1 LLIFQELTAFQRQ
14 QLWRLFAAAFLF
26 WTSIAILLPTL
37 PIHLEDGGFDQRSI
51 GLITGAFA
59 LGLLLT
65 RPSLGKIADTQG
77 RTKVLIL
84 GSLVAASAPLG
95 YLVLHDIWPLVLL
108 RTYHGLSIAAFT
120 TAYSALIA
128 DIAPPQQRGQLMG
141 YMSLAN
147 PVGVA
152 IGPAIGG
159 FFMDSSGANNFLAIF
174 LMSAGLGL
182 GSLLLA
188 ASIQEKPHD
197 NTLSTEDQSSAFD
210 AVWQTLTTR
219 QLLIPTLVLLLVG
232 FPFGALHT
240 FVPLYIKSSAV
251 ALNPGWFYT
260 AAALAS
266 FSARLFLGKATD
278 RYGRGVFIAGSL
290 IVYGLAMALLAT
302 AHSAIHFL
310 LAAVLE
316 GISVGTLMPT
326 IVALVTDRC
335 PIERRG
341 RVITISIAGLDL
353 GIAIAAPVF
362 GLVVPQIG
370 YSGVFGLGVGMS
382 GLALILFTGWANPSI
397 RSSIGFATGRE
408 QDKFVVST

>member
-14 QLWRLFAAAFLF
+14 QVWRLFGAGFLF

-77 RTKVLIL
+77 RVRVLIL

-108 RTYHGLSIAAFT
+108 RIYHGLSIAAFT

-147 PVGVA
+147 PIGVA

-182 GSLLLA
+182 GSLVLA
-188 ASIQEKPHD
+188 ASIKEQSD
-197 NTLSTEDQSSAFD
+197 SGTVVTTDQSSAFD
-210 AVWQTLTTR
+210 AVWQTITTR

-240 FVPLYIKSSAV
+240 FVPLYIKNSAV

-290 IVYGLAMALLAT
+290 ILYSLAMALLAT
-302 AHSAIHFL
+302 AHSARHFL

-335 PIERRG
+335 PIDRRG

-370 YSGVFGLGVGMS
+370 YPGIFGLGVGMS
-382 GLALILFTGWANPSI
+382 LLALMLFAGWANPNV
-397 RSSIGFATGRE
+397 RSSIGFATGQE
-408 QDKFVVST
+408 QDKFVVNI

>member
-14 QLWRLFAAAFLF
+14 QLWRLFGAAFLF

-37 PIHLEDGGFDQRSI
+37 PIHLENGGFDQKSI

-77 RTKVLIL
+77 RTRVLIL

-95 YLVLHDIWPLVLL
+95 YLMLHDIWPLVLL

-120 TAYSALIA
+120 TAYSALVA

-182 GSLLLA
+182 GSLVLA
-188 ASIQEKPHD
+188 ASIKEQSD
-197 NTLSTEDQSSAFD
+197 TGTVVTEDRSSAFD
-210 AVWQTLTTR
+210 AVWQTITTR

-240 FVPLYIKSSAV
+240 FVPLYIKNSAV

-302 AHSAIHFL
+302 AHSAMHFL

-370 YSGVFGLGVGMS
+370 YSGIFGLGAGMS
-382 GLALILFTGWANPSI
+382 GLALILFSGWANPNL
-397 RSSIGFATGRE
+397 RSSIGFATGRAP
-408 QDKFVVST
+408 DKFVVSI

>member
-14 QLWRLFAAAFLF
+14 QLWRLFGAAFLF

-37 PIHLEDGGFDQRSI
+37 PIHLEDGGFDQKSI

-188 ASIQEKPHD
+188 ASIQEKPAD
-197 NTLSTEDQSSAFD
+197 NTLSTEDLSSALD

-302 AHSAIHFL
+302 AHSATHFL

-335 PIERRG
+335 PIERRA

-370 YSGVFGLGVGMS
+370 YAGIFGLGAGMS
-382 GLALILFTGWANPSI
+382 GLALILFSGWANPSVS
-397 RSSIGFATGRE
+397 SSIGFATGRA
-408 QDKFVVST
+408 QDKFVVSI

>member
-1 LLIFQELTAFQRQ
+1 VSIFQELAPFQRQ
-14 QLWRLFAAAFLF
+14 QVLRLFGSSLFF

-37 PIHLEDGGFDQRSI
+37 PIHLEDIGFDQISI

-65 RPSLGKIADTQG
+65 RPSLGKIADIQG
-77 RTKVLIL
+77 RTRVLIL

-95 YLVLHDIWPLVLL
+95 YLVLNQIWPLFLL
-108 RTYHGLSIAAFT
+108 RAYHGLSIAAFT
-120 TAYSALIA
+120 TAFSALVV
-128 DIAPPQQRGQLMG
+128 DIAPPQQRGQLIG

-159 FFMDSSGANNFLAIF
+159 FFINSNGNNNFLAIF
-174 LMSAGLGL
+174 LLSAGLGL

-188 ASIQEKPHD
+188 LGIKEQSRDGLAAK
-197 NTLSTEDQSSAFD
+197 LDQSSAFD
-210 AVWQTLTTR
+210 AVWQTMTTK
-219 QLLIPTLVLLLVG
+219 QLLVPTLVLLLVG

-260 AAALAS
+260 AAALSS

-278 RYGRGVFIAGSL
+278 QYGRGIFIAGSL
-290 IVYGLAMALLAT
+290 ILYALSMTLLAT
-302 AHSAIHFL
+302 AHSGIQFL
-310 LAAVLE
+310 LAGILE
-316 GISVGTLMPT
+316 GLSFGTLMPT
-326 IVALVTDRC
+326 IVALLTDRC
-335 PIERRG
+335 PIDRRG

-362 GLVVPQIG
+362 GLMAPHIG
-370 YSGVFGLGVGMS
+370 YAGIFGLGAGLS
-382 GLALILFTGWANPSI
+382 LLALILFSVWANPSVS
-397 RSSIGFATGRE
+397 SSIGFATGRTE
-408 QDKFVVST
+408 DKFVVST